1 MVKAAGYGALA
12 INCDGIPSPAT
23 PHITPENSISESV
36 ALIDGV
42 RKAGLSVPAL
52 STNYFFFAQD
62 ADDDARGIRYV
73 KAMIDRA
80 AAAEVAY
87 VHLCS
92 PYLPSSKGDDVFADF
107 VDILRT
113 ILLHGK
119 AKGVAVGLESPAPF
133 LYPRIADYQRI
144 IDALGDLD
152 LMVNYDPSHFAAHG
166 EDPVAA
172 VWAFA
177 NRIRHVHMKDAAG
190 LYPNFTFPPLGK
202 GVVDFEAVLSALKAV
217 GYDGSL
223 TVEYEA
229 NEFGWNIGEAEVL
242 ASSRAFLSG
251 LGISESTQKKP

>member
-1 MVKAAGYGALA
+1 MVKAAGYDALA

-36 ALIDGV
+36 TLIDSV

-52 STNYFFFAQD
+52 STNFFFFAND
-62 ADDDARGIRYV
+62 ADDDARGIRHV

-80 AAAEVAY
+80 AAAEVEY

-92 PYLPSSKGDDVFADF
+92 PYLPAAKSDDVFADF

-113 ILLHGK
+113 ILLHAK

-133 LYPRIADYQRI
+133 LYPRILDYQRI

-152 LMVNYDPSHFAAHG
+152 LMMNYDPSHFAAHG

-172 VWAFA
+172 VRAFA
-177 NRIRHVHMKDAAG
+177 DRIRHVHIKDAAG

-202 GVVDFEAVLSALKAV
+202 GVVNFKEVLSALKDAR
-217 GYDGSL
+217 YDGAL
-223 TVEYEA
+223 TIEYEA
-229 NEFGWNIGEAEVL
+229 NDFGWNIGEAEVL
-242 ASSRAFLSG
+242 TSSRAFLSD
-251 LGISESTQKKP
+251 LGI